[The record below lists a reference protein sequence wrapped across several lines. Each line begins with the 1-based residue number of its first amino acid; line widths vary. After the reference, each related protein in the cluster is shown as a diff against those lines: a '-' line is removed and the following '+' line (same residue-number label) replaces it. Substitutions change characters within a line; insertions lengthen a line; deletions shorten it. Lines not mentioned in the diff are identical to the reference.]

1 MATIFKKAGYA
12 TAAIGKWHLGLG
24 DRGGIDWN
32 KPIPHTP
39 NDIGFDESF
48 IMPATSDR
56 VPCVYLR
63 NGRVLNLSPD
73 DPLEVNYQHK
83 IGNLP
88 TGKENPE
95 LLRMRYSHGHYMT
108 IVNGISRIGYQSGG
122 VSALWKDEDIADDF
136 VREAR
141 SFIGRHKDTPFFLYL
156 ATNNIHVPRMPHPR
170 FQGKS
175 AQGWRGDSILELD
188 ATVGAVMRTLDSLH
202 LTEKTIVIFSS
213 DNGPVLDDGYIDD
226 AVAKTGAHNPF
237 WGMRGGK
244 YSTYQAGTRI
254 PFIVP
259 WKGKLHKQRSEALLS
274 QVDFLGSISEAL
286 HVPYEV
292 APARDTQPHWASW
305 VGKDKK
311 GRTYAVQ
318 EGLRNVLA
326 VLKGKY
332 KYIEPTAQT
341 MKRAWETGIETGFEG
356 APQLYD
362 LSVDPAERHN
372 IAGRQPALVKEFEA
386 VIRGERGRH

>member
-1 MATIFKKAGYA
+1 MINNNDAFALIPARHQTVATIFKKAGYA

-39 NDIGFDESF
+39 NDIGFDES
-48 IMPATSDR
+48 
-56 VPCVYLR
+56 
-63 NGRVLNLSPD
+63 
-73 DPLEVNYQHK
+73 
-83 IGNLP
+83 
-88 TGKENPE
+88 
-95 LLRMRYSHGHYMT
+95 
-108 IVNGISRIGYQSGG
+108 
-122 VSALWKDEDIADDF
+122 
-136 VREAR
+136 
-141 SFIGRHKDTPFFLYL
+141 
-156 ATNNIHVPRMPHPR
+156 
-170 FQGKS
+170 
-175 AQGWRGDSILELD
+175 
-188 ATVGAVMRTLDSLH
+188 
-202 LTEKTIVIFSS
+202 
-213 DNGPVLDDGYIDD
+213 
-226 AVAKTGAHNPF
+226 
-237 WGMRGGK
+237 
-244 YSTYQAGTRI
+244 
-254 PFIVP
+254 
-259 WKGKLHKQRSEALLS
+259 
-274 QVDFLGSISEAL
+274 
-286 HVPYEV
+286 
-292 APARDTQPHWASW
+292 W

-318 EGLRNVLA
+318 EGLLNVLA

>member
-1 MATIFKKAGYA
+1 MEG
-12 TAAIGKWHLGLG
+12 
-24 DRGGIDWN
+24 
-32 KPIPHTP
+32 
-39 NDIGFDESF
+39 
-48 IMPATSDR
+48 
-56 VPCVYLR
+56 C
-63 NGRVLNLSPD
+63 
-73 DPLEVNYQHK
+73 
-83 IGNLP
+83 
-88 TGKENPE
+88 
-95 LLRMRYSHGHYMT
+95 
-108 IVNGISRIGYQSGG
+108 
-122 VSALWKDEDIADDF
+122 
-136 VREAR
+136 
-141 SFIGRHKDTPFFLYL
+141 
-156 ATNNIHVPRMPHPR
+156 
-170 FQGKS
+170 
-175 AQGWRGDSILELD
+175 
-188 ATVGAVMRTLDSLH
+188 
-202 LTEKTIVIFSS
+202 
-213 DNGPVLDDGYIDD
+213 
-226 AVAKTGAHNPF
+226 
-237 WGMRGGK
+237 GK

-254 PFIVP
+254 PFIVS

-292 APARDTQPHWASW
+292 APARDTQPHSASW

>member
-1 MATIFKKAGYA
+1 MIDNNDAFALIPARHQTVATIFKKAGYA

-56 VPCVYLR
+56 VPCVYLH
-63 NGRVLNLSPD
+63 NGGVLNLSPD

-83 IGNLP
+83 IDNLP
-88 TGKENPE
+88 TSKENPE

-108 IVNGISRIGYQSGG
+108 IVNGISRIGYQRGG

-202 LTEKTIVIFSS
+202 LIEKTIVIFSS

-226 AVAKTGAHNPF
+226 AVANG
-237 WGMRGGK
+237 
-244 YSTYQAGTRI
+244 
-254 PFIVP
+254 
-259 WKGKLHKQRSEALLS
+259 
-274 QVDFLGSISEAL
+274 
-286 HVPYEV
+286 
-292 APARDTQPHWASW
+292 
-305 VGKDKK
+305 
-311 GRTYAVQ
+311 
-318 EGLRNVLA
+318 
-326 VLKGKY
+326 
-332 KYIEPTAQT
+332 
-341 MKRAWETGIETGFEG
+341 
-356 APQLYD
+356 
-362 LSVDPAERHN
+362 
-372 IAGRQPALVKEFEA
+372 
-386 VIRGERGRH
+386 